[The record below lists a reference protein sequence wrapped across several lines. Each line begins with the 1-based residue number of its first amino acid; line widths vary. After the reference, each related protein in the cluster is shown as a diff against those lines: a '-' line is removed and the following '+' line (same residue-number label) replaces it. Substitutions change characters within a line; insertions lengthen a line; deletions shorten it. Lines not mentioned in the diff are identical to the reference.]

1 MACTQTLSNIARPC
15 GNGKGGL
22 QTTIFVALRSEVNL
36 TGIEYVE
43 TAEPYNTIKTLEAT
57 NWYKFEF
64 GKNAADFTSEAQYDG
79 TTGEFS
85 YFKNTLNLSFR
96 KMDASLRLSI
106 NSLLADEC
114 VVVFQDG
121 NGVNYVLGIEEAVTS
136 ESCSHTT
143 GTAKTDSN
151 VVSIALSDT
160 TSTLPLHAS
169 EAVITAIKTSME
181 TEG

>member
-1 MACTQTLSNIARPC
+1 MSCTQTLANIAKPC

-22 QTTIFVALRSEVNL
+22 RSTVYVALRSAVNFDDM
-36 TGIEYVE
+36 TYVE
-43 TAEPYNTIKTLEAT
+43 TAKPYNTIQTLTAST
-57 NWYKFEF
+57 WYKFEF

-85 YFKNTLNLSFR
+85 YFKNTLNISFR

-106 NSLLADEC
+106 NALLADEC

-121 NGVNYVLGIEEAVTS
+121 NGVNYVLGIEEPVTS
-136 ESCSHTT
+136 ESCTHTT

-151 VVSIALSDT
+151 MVSIALSDT
-160 TSTLPLHAS
+160 TAELPLHLS
-169 EAVITAIKTSME
+169 ETALE
-181 TEG
+181 TIRQSFES